1 MIHRVASRFLSP
13 LLVLALLGQ
22 SRLGRADGNAD
33 DKVLATVLFRDGR
46 ALMAEGRLSEACP
59 KLEESNRLDP
69 SGGTILNLALCHQ
82 QQGMLASS
90 WSEFNEAAAFARRDL
105 RPDRETVAR
114 KYALA
119 LERRLSRLTIVVPAR
134 ARMKGLRIERDG
146 RDLGDASWSTAMPID
161 GGEHVVRASAP
172 GMEPFAGTVVLA
184 NEGDAQT
191 IEIPPLTTAAAV
203 APPRAKTPLTAA
215 PFAAPT
221 VLNSN
226 VGSPSEKRRLRR
238 TLAWTIGAVG
248 IAQLGI
254 AGYFGLHAVDEHRRS
269 NDLCPGGQQ
278 CTSQLGVDL
287 NNDAGRAAD
296 ASTVLTV
303 TGLVGVA
310 VGVYLLVTSHETST
324 AIAARP
330 NLLVTI
336 SANESMVALRS
347 RF

>member
-1 MIHRVASRFLSP
+1 MIHRTPSGFLSP

-22 SRLGRADGNAD
+22 SRLGRADGDAD
-33 DKVLATVLFRDGR
+33 DKALATVLFKDGR
-46 ALMAEGRLSEACP
+46 ALMAGGRLSEACP

-82 QQGMLASS
+82 QQGMLARS

-105 RPDRETVAR
+105 RPDREMVAR

-119 LERRLSRLTIVVPAR
+119 LEPRLSKLIIVVPSR
-134 ARMKGLRIERDG
+134 TRMKGLRIECDR

-161 GGEHVVRASAP
+161 GGEHLVRASAP
-172 GMEPFAGTVVLA
+172 GMEPFATTIVLA

-191 IEIPPLTTAAAV
+191 IEIPPLTTAATIAV
-203 APPRAKTPLTAA
+203 PPPKTPLTAA
-215 PFAAPT
+215 AFAAPA
-221 VLNSN
+221 VHSN
-226 VGSPSEKRRLRR
+226 VGSPSEKRNLRR
-238 TLAWTIGAVG
+238 TLAWTIGAAG

-254 AGYFGLHAVDEHRRS
+254 AGYFGLHAMAEHRRS

-296 ASTVLTV
+296 VSTVLTV

-324 AIAARP
+324 AIAP
-330 NLLVTI
+330 TPSLQVTT
-336 SANESMVALRS
+336 
-347 RF
+347 